1 MNLTFTRLSGNLVNH
16 TIRGLVTVNLVKDD
30 FQSRCLVE
38 TVLND
43 QNVIALIDSG
53 ADSCYISEEMCKKAN
68 VFVEPYSCDVLVGNK
83 EKLDVVGK
91 ASVSI
96 LLAQYEYKINC
107 IVARH
112 LTRDLILGWNGFIK
126 VYNGTI
132 NAEEETFEL
141 DPPKRLSNIVYI
153 EDNVTLN
160 PYTETVLNVKTKETI
175 NTDLVT
181 INRYDPLLN
190 RQGVTVMPG
199 IHYAS
204 KKSDDKRELKLVMAN
219 ITNKTVKLLPYTIV
233 ALIENCNKNDL
244 IETNGNHEEQTISEQ
259 RPHTECK
266 INDKLSEQQKENI
279 QKLLEEYKNL
289 FTTSTKPTQ
298 TAKVQHTIEVENHK
312 PINCQPARVGF
323 KERGYIESQ
332 IVDMKANQ
340 IIQDLKSPWASRIVL
355 VRKKDG

>member
-1 MNLTFTRLSGNLVNH
+1 MNSLKSREYDINNCIHVNGNNFRSYLLNTKTHQSKFYEPDIHKAEWKFRKPHQPNFEYLDLIHQLWFAENSMTDVDDTVIKRTINQN
-16 TIRGLVTVNLVKDD
+16 IRGLVTVNLVKDD

-91 ASVSI
+91 VSVSI

-132 NAEEETFEL
+132 NAEDETFEL

-181 INRYDPLLN
+181 INRYDPLL
-190 RQGVTVMPG
+190 
-199 IHYAS
+199 
-204 KKSDDKRELKLVMAN
+204 
-219 ITNKTVKLLPYTIV
+219 
-233 ALIENCNKNDL
+233 
-244 IETNGNHEEQTISEQ
+244 
-259 RPHTECK
+259 
-266 INDKLSEQQKENI
+266 KE
-279 QKLLEEYKNL
+279 
-289 FTTSTKPTQ
+289 
-298 TAKVQHTIEVENHK
+298 
-312 PINCQPARVGF
+312 
-323 KERGYIESQ
+323 
-332 IVDMKANQ
+332 
-340 IIQDLKSPWASRIVL
+340 
-355 VRKKDG
+355 